1 MPIEECIM
9 LLGVYREISDTLGL
23 REGFLGNKAFWEK

>member
-23 REGFLGNKAFWEK
+23 KEEFNKALWRK